1 MRSKTDQS
9 MTKADLKKKKNKE
22 AQVKSRAKRKLTET
36 TEEQE
41 ARKRK
46 HAEREATRRLN
57 ESQKQQQDRKRKNAE
72 REAERRAN
80 ESAIK
85 KEERKKKNAEREATR
100 RATES
105 PSIHTQRI
113 NEQADRQAALRAN
126 QTEEQQLQERSEAR
140 LRMAEVRKY
149 TSAGF
154 MDATRSKEILQG
166 TFKVNKLEN
175 TVDAIGTMTV
185 KCTFCGA
192 LKFQKEK
199 SRTTTCCSEGKV
211 DLMPFPRPPEELM
224 NLWMGDDSK
233 SRLFRA
239 HSRQFNNA
247 VCISSLQVR
256 ERDPGG
262 FNPSVV
268 FQGRHHLRT
277 GALLPAEGEVP
288 VYAQLYVY
296 DAALESTQR

>member
-1 MRSKTDQS
+1 
-9 MTKADLKKKKNKE
+9 
-22 AQVKSRAKRKLTET
+22 
-36 TEEQE
+36 
-41 ARKRK
+41 
-46 HAEREATRRLN
+46 
-57 ESQKQQQDRKRKNAE
+57 
-72 REAERRAN
+72 
-80 ESAIK
+80 
-85 KEERKKKNAEREATR
+85 
-100 RATES
+100 
-105 PSIHTQRI
+105 
-113 NEQADRQAALRAN
+113 
-126 QTEEQQLQERSEAR
+126 
-140 LRMAEVRKY
+140 MAEVRKY

>member
-1 MRSKTDQS
+1 ME
-9 MTKADLKKKKNKE
+9 KE
-22 AQVKSRAKRKLTET
+22 E
-36 TEEQE
+36 
-41 ARKRK
+41 
-46 HAEREATRRLN
+46 
-57 ESQKQQQDRKRKNAE
+57 RKRKNAE
-72 REAERRAN
+72 REAERRANETSMEKEERKRKNAERETERRAN

-85 KEERKKKNAEREATR
+85 KEERKKKNAERDATR

-113 NEQADRQAALRAN
+113 NEQAERQAVMRAN
-126 QTEEQQLQERSEAR
+126 QTPEQQIRDRSAARERMSVAR
-140 LRMAEVRKY
+140 NY
-149 TSAGF
+149 SSAGI
-154 MDATRSKEILQG
+154 MDATRSQEILQG
-166 TFKVNKLEN
+166 TFIVNKLEE

-192 LKFQKEK
+192 LKFPKEK
-199 SRTTTCCSEGKV
+199 TRTTTCCSEGKV
-211 DLMPFPRPPEELM
+211 DLIPFPRPPDALM
-224 NLWMGDDSK
+224 NLWTGDDSK

-247 VCISSLQVR
+247 VCISSLQVK
-256 ERDPGG
+256 ERNPGG